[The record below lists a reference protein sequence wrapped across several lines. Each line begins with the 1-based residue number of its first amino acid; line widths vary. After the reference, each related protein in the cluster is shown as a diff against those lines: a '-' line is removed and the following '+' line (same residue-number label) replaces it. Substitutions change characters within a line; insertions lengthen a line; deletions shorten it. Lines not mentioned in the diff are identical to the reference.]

1 MCKLTSCPLGMCN
14 VFGPV
19 TLTNLFTNRILA
31 NVPLAMI
38 SSFPRLEPYELKS
51 LGVMLKNK
59 IVFYSPTIK

>member
-1 MCKLTSCPLGMCN
+1 MCN

-19 TLTNLFTNRILA
+19 ALTNLFTNRILA

-59 IVFYSPTIK
+59 ILFYLPTIK